1 MGKPRRDHCHDTL
14 ILELSAVTPALTLD
28 GVGISVQMKND
39 HLLVSYIL
47 ECMVWVYLILCND
60 TGTIMHAAVIESHAH
75 QLPPANT
82 RTSLLIVEPPE
93 VSPVTNT
100 VM

>member
-1 MGKPRRDHCHDTL
+1 M
-14 ILELSAVTPALTLD
+14 LSAVTSALTLI
-28 GVGISVQMKND
+28 GAGISVQMKND
-39 HLLVSYIL
+39 HLQVSYTL

-82 RTSLLIVEPPE
+82 CTSLLIVEPPE
-93 VSPVTNT
+93 VFPVTTT